1 MLAWMLSHYLV
12 NQQISKHKYL
22 GQRAFQLNVIDYLS
36 QGLDHDP
43 LNANQVVSAISH
55 GVVYS
60 LLSIL
65 VTAFDPSR
73 YYFTYFFRKMS
84 TFRQLLI
91 DQNRLYSHVKKCT

>member
-1 MLAWMLSHYLV
+1 MCKLCRNSFSMATEQLRFFCNLFTPD
-12 NQQISKHKYL
+12 QQISKHKYL

-36 QGLDHDP
+36 QGLEHDP

-73 YYFTYFFRKMS
+73 YYFK
-84 TFRQLLI
+84 
-91 DQNRLYSHVKKCT
+91 